1 MLLPLTPLVYRK
13 RKNRQRPRRKSAP
26 PAPAELVLES
36 ATVVV
41 DDELWQLTL
50 TFDRAIA
57 LVDFDGAAIT
67 VSEDVALGLLL
78 NGVGAVAITSP
89 NTLVVTMVEVGPAT
103 GPGVVLNATAL
114 SGIVAMDD
122 GGTWGGAVDLGLPFP

>member
-36 ATVVV
+36 ATFVV

>member
-1 MLLPLTPLVYRK
+1 MLPSTFTPAKRRIGRTRK
-13 RKNRQRPRRKSAP
+13 GVAAATTP
-26 PAPAELVLES
+26 PVQELVLES
-36 ATVVV
+36 ATFVV

-57 LVDFDGAAIT
+57 LVDFDGTAIT

-78 NGVGAVAITSP
+78 DGVGAVTITSP
-89 NTLVVTMVEVGPAT
+89 NTVVVTMVEVGPAT

-114 SGIVAMDD
+114 SGIVAVDD
-122 GGTWGGAVDLGLPFP
+122 GAAWAGVSALALPWP